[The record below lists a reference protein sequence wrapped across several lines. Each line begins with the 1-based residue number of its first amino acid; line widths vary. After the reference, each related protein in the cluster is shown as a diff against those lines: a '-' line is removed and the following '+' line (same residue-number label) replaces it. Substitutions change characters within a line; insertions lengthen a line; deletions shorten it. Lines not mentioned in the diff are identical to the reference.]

1 MKQKYLYFYTQM
13 KAQGCVLHDC
23 YLITAKIWKQSK
35 YSIKNILTDT
45 QNWQIEAN
53 QNVIVEEYLV
63 IWKAVLSVLLSEK
76 SS

>member
-1 MKQKYLYFYTQM
+1 MM
-13 KAQGCVLHDC
+13 AEN
-23 YLITAKIWKQSK
+23 WKQSK